1 MPIILL
7 LRMILETAVSDIQT
21 AELIEKFKKNNS
33 LFNSFLKNPAG
44 ILKNQLMSKVLGQ
57 GKSQKELAEFQQ
69 VLQKLT
75 NLPVIHKKIM
85 THITN
90 NNIAKL
96 QHIQKQYLNGK
107 SLMDKGKEIIMN
119 SLTQEDYD
127 SMIGVYVNLSSSA
140 LAGGIWTPVIQ
151 QQSGTYGIAT
161 LTYRTNLSKS
171 YDYFMVSRETWIDM
185 CKATGA
191 YGTGANKIFQNQ
203 YYHGGLSKSDREQ
216 RARTN
221 VKNMNK
227 KVTQQSKYKSVIGVV
242 NKSQAVQGYGRY
254 KDYGKQK

>member
-7 LRMILETAVSDIQT
+7 LRIILETAVSDVQT
-21 AELIEKFKKNNS
+21 AEYIEKLKKNSS
-33 LFNSFLKNPAG
+33 LFNAFLKNPAG
-44 ILKNQLMSKVLGQ
+44 ILKNQLMSKVLGH
-57 GKSQKELAEFQQ
+57 GKSQKELTEFQQ
-69 VLQKLT
+69 GLQKLT

-85 THITN
+85 THITK

-96 QHIQKQYLNGK
+96 QHIQKTYLNGK
-107 SLMDKGKEIIMN
+107 WLMAQGKEIIMT
-119 SLTQEDYD
+119 SLTEQDYE
-127 SMIGVYVNLSSSA
+127 SMIGVSVPLSSSA
-140 LAGGIWTPVIQ
+140 LASGMWTPIIQ
-151 QQSGTYGIAT
+151 QQSGTYGIAS

-203 YYHGGLSKSDREQ
+203 YYHGGLSKSDKEQ
-216 RARTN
+216 RTRTN

-242 NKSQAVQGYGRY
+242 NKSQAVSGYERF
-254 KDYGKQK
+254 KNYGKQK

>member
-57 GKSQKELAEFQQ
+57 GKSQKELSEFQQ

-107 SLMDKGKEIIMN
+107 SLMDKDKEIIMN
-119 SLTQEDYD
+119 SLTEQDYD
-127 SMIGVYVNLSSSA
+127 SMIGIYVNLSSSA

>member
-57 GKSQKELAEFQQ
+57 GKSQKELSEFQQ

-96 QHIQKQYLNGK
+96 QHIQKQYLTGK
-107 SLMDKGKEIIMN
+107 GLMQKGKEIIMN
-119 SLTQEDYD
+119 AINENFAD
-127 SMIGVYVNLSSSA
+127 SVIGVYINLSSSA
-140 LAGGIWTPVIQ
+140 LAGGMWTPVIQ

-171 YDYFMVSRETWIDM
+171 YDYFMVTRETWIDM
-185 CKATGA
+185 CKAKGM
-191 YGTGANKIFQNQ
+191 YGTGANSIFIREYAN
-203 YYHGGLSKSDREQ
+203 GGLSKTDREK
-216 RARTN
+216 RVRTN

>member
-21 AELIEKFKKNNS
+21 AELIEKFKKSNS

-57 GKSQKELAEFQQ
+57 GKSQKELSEFQQ

-119 SLTQEDYD
+119 SLTEQDYD

-140 LAGGIWTPVIQ
+140 LAGGIWTPVVQ
-151 QQSGTYGIAT
+151 AQSGTYGIAT

-171 YDYFMVSRETWIDM
+171 YDYFNVSRETWIDM

-191 YGTGANKIFQNQ
+191 YGHGANKIFINQ
-203 YYHGGLSKSDREQ
+203 YLGGVRKTREEMNATVRKNVSQ
-216 RARTN
+216 LNRA
-221 VKNMNK
+221 
-227 KVTQQSKYKSVIGVV
+227 VTKPNKSVISTV

>member
-1 MPIILL
+1 
-7 LRMILETAVSDIQT
+7 
-21 AELIEKFKKNNS
+21 
-33 LFNSFLKNPAG
+33 
-44 ILKNQLMSKVLGQ
+44 
-57 GKSQKELAEFQQ
+57 
-69 VLQKLT
+69 
-75 NLPVIHKKIM
+75 M

-127 SMIGVYVNLSSSA
+127 SMIGVSVPLSSSA
-140 LAGGIWTPVIQ
+140 LASGMWTPIIQ
-151 QQSGTYGIAT
+151 QQSGTYGIAS

-203 YYHGGLSKSDREQ
+203 YYHGGLSKSDKEQ
-216 RARTN
+216 RTRTN

-242 NKSQAVQGYGRY
+242 NKSQAVSGYERF
-254 KDYGKQK
+254 KNYGKQK

>member
-7 LRMILETAVSDIQT
+7 LRMILETAVTDIQT
-21 AELIEKFKKNNS
+21 AELIEKFKKSNS

-44 ILKNQLMSKVLGQ
+44 ILKTRIFSKTLGK
-57 GKSQKELAEFQQ
+57 GKLQDELNSFNKN
-69 VLQKLT
+69 LQTLT

-151 QQSGTYGIAT
+151 QQSSTYGIAT

-171 YDYFMVSRETWIDM
+171 YDYFMISKEMWIDM

-191 YGTGANKIFQNQ
+191 YGTGANSVLIRQ
-203 YYHGGLSKSDREQ
+203 YYHGGLDKEDKEYLARRNSK
-216 RARTN
+216 N
-221 VKNMNK
+221 IGK
-227 KVTQQSKYKSVIGVV
+227 KVIQQKKYKSVIGVV
-242 NKSQAVQGYGRY
+242 NKSQAVHGYERF
-254 KDYGKQK
+254 KNYGKQK

>member
-21 AELIEKFKKNNS
+21 AELIEKFKKSNS

-57 GKSQKELAEFQQ
+57 GKSQKELSEFQQ

-119 SLTQEDYD
+119 SLTEQDYD
-127 SMIGVYVNLSSSA
+127 NMIGIYINLSSSA
-140 LAGGIWTPVIQ
+140 LAGGIWTPIVQ
-151 QQSGTYGIAT
+151 AQSGTYGIAS
-161 LTYRTNLSKS
+161 LTYRTSNKS
-171 YDYFMVSRETWIDM
+171 YDYFNVSRETWIDM
-185 CKATGA
+185 CKATGSH
-191 YGTGANKIFQNQ
+191 GSGANKIFVNQ
-203 YYHGGLSKSDREQ
+203 YLGGVDKTRKEMDATVRKNVSQLN
-216 RARTN
+216 RA
-221 VKNMNK
+221 
-227 KVTQQSKYKSVIGVV
+227 VTKPNKSVISTV
-242 NKSQAVQGYGRY
+242 NKSQVVQGYGRY

>member
-7 LRMILETAVSDIQT
+7 LRIILETAVSDIQT
-21 AELIEKFKKNNS
+21 AELIEKFKKSNS

-44 ILKNQLMSKVLGQ
+44 ILKNQLMSKILGK
-57 GKSQKELAEFQQ
+57 GKSQKELSEFQQ

-90 NNIAKL
+90 SNIAKL
-96 QHIQKQYLNGK
+96 QQIQKQYLNGK
-107 SLMDKGKEIIMN
+107 WLMNKGKEIIMN
-119 SLTQEDYD
+119 ALTEQDYE
-127 SMIGVYVNLSSSA
+127 SIIGVYVNLSSSA
-140 LAGGIWTPVIQ
+140 LAGGIWTPVVQ
-151 QQSGTYGIAT
+151 AQSGTYGIAT

-171 YDYFMVSRETWIDM
+171 YDYFNVSRETWIDM

-191 YGTGANKIFQNQ
+191 YGTGANKIFINQ
-203 YYHGGLSKSDREQ
+203 YLGGVRKTREEMNATVRKNVNQ
-216 RARTN
+216 LNRA
-221 VKNMNK
+221 
-227 KVTQQSKYKSVIGVV
+227 VTKPNKSVISTV
-242 NKSQAVQGYGRY
+242 NKSQAVKGYERY

>member
-7 LRMILETAVSDIQT
+7 LRIILETAVSDIQT
-21 AELIEKFKKNNS
+21 AELIEKFKKSNS
-33 LFNSFLKNPAG
+33 LFNSFLKN
-44 ILKNQLMSKVLGQ
+44 QLMSKILGH
-57 GKSQKELAEFQQ
+57 GKSQKELSEFQQ

-96 QHIQKQYLNGK
+96 QQIQKQYLNGK
-107 SLMDKGKEIIMN
+107 WLMNKGKEIIMN
-119 SLTQEDYD
+119 ALTEQDYE
-127 SMIGVYVNLSSSA
+127 SIIGVYVNLSSSA
-140 LAGGIWTPVIQ
+140 LAGGIWTPVVQ
-151 QQSGTYGIAT
+151 AQSGTYGIAT

-171 YDYFMVSRETWIDM
+171 YDYFNVSRETWIDM

-191 YGTGANKIFQNQ
+191 YGHGANKIFINQ
-203 YYHGGLSKSDREQ
+203 YLGGVSKTRKEMNATVRKNVNQ
-216 RARTN
+216 LNRA
-221 VKNMNK
+221 
-227 KVTQQSKYKSVIGVV
+227 VTKPNKSVISTV
-242 NKSQAVQGYGRY
+242 NKSQAVKGYERY

>member
-7 LRMILETAVSDIQT
+7 LRLILETAITDVQT
-21 AELIEKFKKNNS
+21 AEYIEKLKKNNS

-44 ILKNQLMSKVLGQ
+44 ILKNQILGKILGH
-57 GKSQKELAEFQQ
+57 GKSQKELTEFQQ
-69 VLQKLT
+69 GLQKLT

-90 NNIAKL
+90 NNFAKL
-96 QHIQKQYLNGK
+96 KQIQKQYLTGQC
-107 SLMDKGKEIIMN
+107 LMQKGKEIIMT
-119 SLTQEDYD
+119 SLTEQDYD

-140 LAGGIWTPVIQ
+140 LAGGMWTPVIQ

-171 YDYFMVSRETWIDM
+171 YDYFMVTRETWIDM
-185 CKATGA
+185 CQAKGS
-191 YGTGANKIFQNQ
+191 YGSGANSVFIRE
-203 YYHGGLSKSDREQ
+203 YSHGGLSKSDREQ
-216 RARTN
+216 RTRTN

-227 KVTQQSKYKSVIGVV
+227 KVTQQEKYKSVISTV
-242 NKSQAVQGYGRY
+242 NKSQAVSGYGRF
-254 KDYGKQK
+254 KNYGKHK